1 MCVALPGKVIEIKD
15 RDAVVDFNGN
25 QVTARAGLVDVR
37 VGDYVLVH
45 AGCVIQ
51 KVTQQDMEDAV
62 KAFPSLTVLK
72 GMEMDVDETL
82 PEEYYKRELKE
93 YFDLDYMCTGVHF
106 VQKPDGSYIHIGVN
120 LHYDMDKQYQYS

>member
-25 QVTARAGLVDVR
+25 QVTARAGLVDVK

-51 KVTQQDMEDAV
+51 KVTQQDME
-62 KAFPSLTVLK
+62 
-72 GMEMDVDETL
+72 EMKT
-82 PEEYYKRELKE
+82 LKE
-93 YFDLDYMCTGVHF
+93 MMGE
-106 VQKPDGSYIHIGVN
+106 
-120 LHYDMDKQYQYS
+120 

>member
-25 QVTARAGLVDVR
+25 QVTARAGLVDVK

-51 KVTQQDMEDAV
+51 KVSQQDMED
-62 KAFPSLTVLK
+62 LENLN
-72 GMEMDVDETL
+72 
-82 PEEYYKRELKE
+82 
-93 YFDLDYMCTGVHF
+93 DLMKDAG
-106 VQKPDGSYIHIGVN
+106 GAS
-120 LHYDMDKQYQYS
+120 

>member
-25 QVTARAGLVDVR
+25 QVTARAGLVDVK

-51 KVTQQDMEDAV
+51 KVTQQDMEEMKNLNELMGEQEV
-62 KAFPSLTVLK
+62 SL
-72 GMEMDVDETL
+72 
-82 PEEYYKRELKE
+82 
-93 YFDLDYMCTGVHF
+93 
-106 VQKPDGSYIHIGVN
+106 
-120 LHYDMDKQYQYS
+120 